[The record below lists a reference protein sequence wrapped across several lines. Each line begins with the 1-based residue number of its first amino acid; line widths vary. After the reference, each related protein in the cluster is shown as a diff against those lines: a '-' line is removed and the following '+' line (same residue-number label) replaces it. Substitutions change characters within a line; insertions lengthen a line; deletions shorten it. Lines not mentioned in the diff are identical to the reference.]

1 MLVCKSNFYLER
13 FRIITIIHFHPAILR
28 KGEYNHLS
36 TSSIG
41 LVASFFAEQRLLL
54 KINRIPDGLFL
65 VFVFIGGYIKKLDYG
80 QIFNKDL
87 NLMCVV

>member
-1 MLVCKSNFYLER
+1 MLFCKSNFYLEH
-13 FRIITIIHFHPAILR
+13 FCIITIIHFHPAILQ

-36 TSSIG
+36 TSSID

-65 VFVFIGGYIKKLDYG
+65 VFVFIGGYIKELDYG
-80 QIFNKDL
+80 QIFNKYL

>member
-1 MLVCKSNFYLER
+1 MLVCKSDFYLER
-13 FRIITIIHFHPAILR
+13 FRIITIIHFHPTILR
-28 KGEYNHLS
+28 KGEYSHLS
-36 TSSIG
+36 TSSIDF
-41 LVASFFAEQRLLL
+41 VASFFAEQRLLL

-80 QIFNKDL
+80 QIFNKYL

>member
-1 MLVCKSNFYLER
+1 MLVCKSDFYLER
-13 FRIITIIHFHPAILR
+13 FRIITIIHFHPTILR
-28 KGEYNHLS
+28 KGEYSHLS
-36 TSSIG
+36 TSSID

-54 KINRIPDGLFL
+54 KINRIPDGRFL

-80 QIFNKDL
+80 QIFNKYL